1 MVLAT
6 EITRT
11 CGACSSPW
19 RASSGSI
26 CAGESLPSG
35 VGSVSSL
42 TPAMRSGAAAS
53 SMCRCDV
60 SGVTTHSHVRVS
72 APSDRTLAA
81 VPLKTIHGWAC
92 APNCALISSLARAVH
107 GSAP

>member
-1 MVLAT
+1 MLT
-6 EITRT
+6 TRT

-26 CAGESLPSG
+26 CAGDSLPSG
-35 VGSVSSL
+35 VASVSSF

-53 SMCRCDV
+53 STCRWLV
-60 SGVTTHSHVRVS
+60 SGVTTHSQDRVS
-72 APSDRTLAA
+72 APKDNTLAA
-81 VPLKTIHGWAC
+81 VPLNTSHGC
-92 APNCALISSLARAVH
+92 AWDPNRSRIKSIALAVH